1 MVDMVH
7 EVIIGADPEKVYAA
21 ITEQQG
27 LASWWTDKNTA
38 SPEVGSEAD
47 FVFEG
52 GQMVFKMK
60 IDELTPSRRVVWSA
74 VASPVPG
81 WTGTTI
87 TWDLSAEDS
96 GTKVL
101 FGHRG
106 WPSTDGPFPS
116 INFSWAGY
124 LVSLKDYLETGTGAP
139 HREPA

>member
-52 GQMVFKMK
+52 GQIVFKMK
-60 IDELTPSRRVVWSA
+60 IDELTPASALCGRRLHLRSQA
-74 VASPVPG
+74 GQERRLPGTSLQKILGRRCYLAIGAGPRPTAHFPASTSLGPV
-81 WTGTTI
+81 
-87 TWDLSAEDS
+87 TW
-96 GTKVL
+96 
-101 FGHRG
+101 
-106 WPSTDGPFPS
+106 
-116 INFSWAGY
+116 
-124 LVSLKDYLETGTGAP
+124 
-139 HREPA
+139 